1 MRLGRLLIVIAIV
14 IILGV
19 VAIYA
24 LLNLNA
30 TPSGQSQVPP
40 TTNVVMVVQPIE
52 RGHLITEEQLG
63 YLAYP
68 TSETISSFF
77 TDISQVVGKRAR
89 FDIDPA
95 TPLTTSMILS
105 SDQDFPE
112 GGSDTALLIP
122 DGMVA
127 FPIPIDRFSSLAYGL
142 REGDHVNIIA
152 TMLLVDVD
160 PDLQTKLPNDIAV
173 ISVDPTTNVLS
184 VLNVDGGN
192 ANPQGA
198 TGFESILGQPF
209 YVVPSEAQRPRIVS
223 QTILQNITVLHV
235 GNFYFTDPNG
245 DVITNAYGT
254 TVTDANGVATIIPDA
269 PDIITLIV
277 SPQDAITLNY
287 LVYAGSKLNLALR
300 PSGDETTVTTQAVT
314 LEYLLSTYD
323 IPVPSKLPFGL
334 QPSVDILTSPTQ
346 QLALPQ
352 APAQ

>member
-19 VAIYA
+19 VAVYA

-30 TPSGQSQVPP
+30 APSGQSQVPA
-40 TTNVVMVVQPIE
+40 TTDVVFVIQAIS
-52 RGHLITEEQLG
+52 RGQLITEDQLG

-68 TSETISSFF
+68 TSETVSSFF
-77 TDISQVVGKRAR
+77 TDTSQVVGLRAR

-95 TPLTTSMILS
+95 TPLTRSMILPA
-105 SDQDFPE
+105 DQDFPE

-122 DGMVA
+122 QGMVA

-160 PDLQTKLPNDIAV
+160 PDLQTKLPNNIAV
-173 ISVDPTTNVLS
+173 ISVNPETNELS

-198 TGFESILGQPF
+198 AGFANVLGQPF
-209 YVVPSEAQRPRIVS
+209 YVVPSEGQRPRIVS
-223 QTILQNITVLHV
+223 QTIMQNITVLHV
-235 GNFYFTDPNG
+235 GNFYFTDANG
-245 DVITNAYGT
+245 DEVKNAYGT
-254 TVTDANGVATIIPDA
+254 TVTDANGVSTNIPDR

-300 PSGDETTVTTQAVT
+300 PSGDETTVSTQAVT

-323 IPVPSKLPFGL
+323 IPIPSKLPFGL
-334 QPSVDILTSPTQ
+334 QPSVNVLVSPTQ
-346 QLALPQ
+346 QLTLPQ
-352 APAQ
+352 Q